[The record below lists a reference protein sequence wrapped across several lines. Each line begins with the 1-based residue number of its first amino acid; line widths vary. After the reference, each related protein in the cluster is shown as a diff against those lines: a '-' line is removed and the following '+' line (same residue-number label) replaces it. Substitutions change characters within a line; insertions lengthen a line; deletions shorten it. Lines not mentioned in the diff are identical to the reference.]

1 MIHSNLIG
9 DNMKKTIIGTVVIL
23 AMLCSLTACANNQ
36 PQQNTERE
44 TEITNTEPSA
54 EEKNNELTD
63 DSNNNSFSNNAPASV
78 LITCLENG
86 TRYNF
91 RYDKSLLEYDRGGDF
106 HLLGS
111 SATECYL
118 HIIIQD
124 WEEENYSAFKD
135 SNSENILEEFT
146 LSSGRQAFSYSS
158 DIDNTYHI
166 VIDANG
172 IVDSG
177 NGVIK
182 ISVGKADQW
191 SLSYKEITEMVDA
204 GF

>member
-78 LITCLENG
+78 LITCLEMEPNTNLDT
-86 TRYNF
+86 TRA
-91 RYDKSLLEYDRGGDF
+91 SW
-106 HLLGS
+106 S
-111 SATECYL
+111 MTE
-118 HIIIQD
+118 
-124 WEEENYSAFKD
+124 
-135 SNSENILEEFT
+135 
-146 LSSGRQAFSYSS
+146 
-158 DIDNTYHI
+158 
-166 VIDANG
+166 
-172 IVDSG
+172 
-177 NGVIK
+177 GVTFI
-182 ISVGKADQW
+182 
-191 SLSYKEITEMVDA
+191 
-204 GF
+204 F

>member
-1 MIHSNLIG
+1 
-9 DNMKKTIIGTVVIL
+9 MKKTIISTVVTL
-23 AMLCSLTACANNQ
+23 AMLCSLTACTNDQ
-36 PQQNTERE
+36 PPQNTDRA
-44 TEITNTEPSA
+44 TEITIVEPSI
-54 EEKNNELTD
+54 EETNYDQTD
-63 DSNNNSFSNNAPASV
+63 DSKDDKVPNNASSSI

-86 TRYNF
+86 TRYKF
-91 RYDKSLLEYDRGGDF
+91 RYDKSILEYDRGGDF
-106 HLLGS
+106 HLSGS

-135 SNSENILEEFT
+135 SKTGKIIDEFT
-146 LSSGRQAFSYSS
+146 LSSGRQAFSYRS
-158 DIDNTYHI
+158 DIDNTYH
-166 VIDANG
+166 VGVDANG

-182 ISVGKADQW
+182 ISVGKADRW
-191 SLSYKEITEMVDA
+191 SLSCQEITEMVDS